1 MSRKTGKTIAVLLAM
16 VSLCLAAFVQKQE
29 YTVKFPKGLYTYTL
43 TTGDVVKVKLLGGAS
58 TDGLYCQLLF
68 GGTFLDVD
76 ATSNLANCAADGDD
90 LTFTYTITLDDDYL
104 VWVFY
109 NHADDKIVAF
119 NIEITVNGNVE
130 LDE

>member
-1 MSRKTGKTIAVLLAM
+1 M
-16 VSLCLAAFVQKQE
+16 
-29 YTVKFPKGLYTYTL
+29 
-43 TTGDVVKVKLLGGAS
+43 
-58 TDGLYCQLLF
+58 F
-68 GGTFLDVD
+68 GGTFLDSD